1 LQRRRRR
8 LRHAGRHAQTN
19 WRLDRPG
26 QERRGDPRPAS
37 EAGGALRAP
46 SSSEAIAHGPMLI
59 PLRTDRPRIRPAYLT
74 VTLIAVN
81 VLVFLYGETLPP
93 YPLTLQHE
101 GRMVTIDA
109 PRLVMEYGLWGSH
122 PT

>member
-1 LQRRRRR
+1 
-8 LRHAGRHAQTN
+8 
-19 WRLDRPG
+19 
-26 QERRGDPRPAS
+26 
-37 EAGGALRAP
+37 
-46 SSSEAIAHGPMLI
+46 MFI

-81 VLVFLYGETLPP
+81 VLVFIYGETLPP

-109 PRLVMEYGLWGSH
+109 PRIVFEYGLWGSH
-122 PT
+122 PTLAAFFTSMFVHSGILHLVGNMLFLWLFGSLIED